1 MKTMTL
7 EELENALPNSLHD
20 SEGKRIGA
28 DYQPRSL
35 VLGGRL
41 EQVQC
46 QDFAPGGTMDLE

>member
-20 SEGKRIGA
+20 SKVKRIGA

-41 EQVQC
+41 EQGQC
-46 QDFAPGGTMDLE
+46 QDFAPGETMDLE